1 MQYVTDQQPIL
12 RQPTVR
18 ITVKSAASRYLAK
31 KLNPERDTL
40 LFVWGTAGAREQ
52 PGWQVSMCP
61 MEDLPEETLQSSL
74 VTKLRKIPLVIPQH
88 QRAVDLDG
96 KTLRCRRGIL
106 ALE

>member
-1 MQYVTDQQPIL
+1 MQYDTDQQPIL
-12 RQPTVR
+12 KSPTVR
-18 ITVKSAASRYLAK
+18 ITVKSAASKFLAK

-40 LFVWGTAGAREQ
+40 LFIWGTAGFPEK
-52 PGWQVSMCP
+52 PGWQVSMCA

-88 QRAVDLDG
+88 QRAIDLDG
-96 KTLRCRRGIL
+96 KTLRCRRGAL